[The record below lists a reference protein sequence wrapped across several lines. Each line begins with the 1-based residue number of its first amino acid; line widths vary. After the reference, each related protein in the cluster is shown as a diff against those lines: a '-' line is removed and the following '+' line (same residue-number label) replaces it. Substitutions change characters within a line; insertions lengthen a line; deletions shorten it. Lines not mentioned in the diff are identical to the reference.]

1 MWLEI
6 LRIVIVTPLFFLILT
21 LLLLLLLAILLLPIL
36 LTKVEISFTHVEE
49 LETGRLMT
57 SSTKKRVRRF
67 RQQSR
72 KSSSKSKKNAEKRL
86 P

>member
-49 LETGRLMT
+49 LETDRLMT
-57 SSTKKRVRRF
+57 SSTKN
-67 RQQSR
+67 R
-72 KSSSKSKKNAEKRL
+72 KMPKKKEKR
-86 P
+86 